1 MKNINDKQ
9 WRYYA
14 LALLAGLLLGAG
26 LRSCISC
33 GGSTA
38 QETEE
43 GDAVWTCS
51 MDPQVKQ
58 PQPGKCPKCGMDL
71 IKMEKGMTPTSDID
85 PNAVMFSDE
94 ALALANV
101 ETVVVGSASADK
113 EIRLFGKIEP
123 DQRHQQSQSAYVAG
137 RIERLNI
144 NAVGDVVSKGQ
155 TLAVIYSPELYTA
168 EQELVSALGT
178 TKASPRDD
186 SSLFTLLPPEGR
198 SVARNHSSLVDAAV
212 EKLRLLNIPQSQIDE
227 VIKSG
232 KASPYVELKANT
244 SGTVVKKQVEQ
255 GDYVKQGQPL
265 LQIANLSRVWAVFQ
279 AYESDLP
286 FIHKGQQ
293 VQFTAEALPG
303 ETFTGRVTFID
314 PVLNGK
320 TRTAGIRVELS
331 NGGGRFKPEM
341 LLVGNVAA
349 SMQRY
354 ADEGVIIPKSAV
366 LWTGKR
372 SVVYVKD
379 DVEEQPTFLLR
390 QITLGPSLPDGYVV
404 LDGLAEGEEIVTNGA
419 FAIDAAAQLDGK
431 RSMMK
436 Q

>member
-1 MKNINDKQ
+1 MKHIKDIQ

-14 LALLAGLLLGAG
+14 LTLLAGLLLGIG

-58 PQPGKCPKCGMDL
+58 PKPGKCPKCGMDL
-71 IKMEKGMTPTSDID
+71 IKMEKGMTPSSDID
-85 PNAVMFSDE
+85 PDAVMFSDE

-101 ETVVVGSASADK
+101 ETIVVGSASADK

-123 DQRHQQSQSAYVAG
+123 DQRMQQSQSAYVAG
-137 RIERLNI
+137 RIERLTI
-144 NAVGDVVSKGQ
+144 SAVGDVVSKGQ

-168 EQELVSALGT
+168 EQELVSALNAT
-178 TKASPRDD
+178 SNLSP
-186 SSLFTLLPPEGR
+186 
-198 SVARNHSSLVDAAV
+198 LVDAAV

-227 VIKSG
+227 VIKN
-232 KASPYVELKANT
+232 KKVSPYVELKANT
-244 SGTVVKKQVEQ
+244 NGTVVKKQVEQ

-265 LQIANLSRVWAVFQ
+265 LQIANLGHVWAVFQ
-279 AYESDLP
+279 ASESDLP

-320 TRTAGIRVELS
+320 TRTAGIRVEMA
-331 NGGGRFKPEM
+331 NGSGRFKPEM

-349 SMQRY
+349 SMQHY

-431 RSMMK
+431 RSMMN

>member
-1 MKNINDKQ
+1 MKHIKDIQ

-14 LALLAGLLLGAG
+14 LTLLAGLLLGIG

-58 PQPGKCPKCGMDL
+58 PKPGKCPKCGMDL
-71 IKMEKGMTPTSDID
+71 IKMEKGMTPSSDID
-85 PNAVMFSDE
+85 PDAVMFSDE

-101 ETVVVGSASADK
+101 ETIVVGSASADK

-123 DQRHQQSQSAYVAG
+123 DQRMQQSQSAYVAG
-137 RIERLNI
+137 RIERLTI
-144 NAVGDVVSKGQ
+144 SAVGDVVSKGQ

-168 EQELVSALGT
+168 EQELVSALNAT
-178 TKASPRDD
+178 SNLSP
-186 SSLFTLLPPEGR
+186 
-198 SVARNHSSLVDAAV
+198 LVDAAV

-227 VIKSG
+227 VIKN
-232 KASPYVELKANT
+232 KKVSPYVELKANT
-244 SGTVVKKQVEQ
+244 NGAVVKKQVEQ

-265 LQIANLSRVWAVFQ
+265 LQIANLGHVWAVFQ

-320 TRTAGIRVELS
+320 TRTAGIRVEMA
-331 NGGGRFKPEM
+331 NGSGRFKPEM

-349 SMQRY
+349 SMQHY

-431 RSMMK
+431 RSMMN

>member
-1 MKNINDKQ
+1 
-9 WRYYA
+9 
-14 LALLAGLLLGAG
+14 
-26 LRSCISC
+26 
-33 GGSTA
+33 
-38 QETEE
+38 
-43 GDAVWTCS
+43 

-58 PQPGKCPKCGMDL
+58 PKPGKCPKCGMDL
-71 IKMEKGMTPTSDID
+71 IKMEKGMTPSSDID
-85 PNAVMFSDE
+85 PDAVMFSDE

-101 ETVVVGSASADK
+101 ETIVVGSASADK

-123 DQRHQQSQSAYVAG
+123 DQRMQQSQSAYVAG
-137 RIERLNI
+137 RIERLTI
-144 NAVGDVVSKGQ
+144 SAVGDVVSKGQ

-168 EQELVSALGT
+168 EQELVSALNAT
-178 TKASPRDD
+178 SNLSP
-186 SSLFTLLPPEGR
+186 
-198 SVARNHSSLVDAAV
+198 LVDAAV

-227 VIKSG
+227 VIKN
-232 KASPYVELKANT
+232 KKVSPYVELKANT
-244 SGTVVKKQVEQ
+244 NGAVVKKQVEQ

-265 LQIANLSRVWAVFQ
+265 LQIANLGHVWAVFQ

-320 TRTAGIRVELS
+320 TRTAGIRVEMA
-331 NGGGRFKPEM
+331 NGSGRFKPEM

-349 SMQRY
+349 SMQHY

-431 RSMMK
+431 RSMMN

>member
-1 MKNINDKQ
+1 MKYISDKQ

-14 LALLAGLLLGAG
+14 LTLLAGLLLGIG

-38 QETEE
+38 QEEEE

-58 PQPGKCPKCGMDL
+58 PKPGKCPKCGMDL
-71 IKMEKGMTPTSDID
+71 IKMEKGMTPSSDID

-101 ETVVVGSASADK
+101 ETIVVGSSAADK

-123 DQRHQQSQSAYVAG
+123 DQRLQQSQSAYVAG
-137 RIERLNI
+137 RIERLTI
-144 NAVGDVVSKGQ
+144 SAVGDVVSKGQ

-168 EQELVSALGT
+168 EQELVSALNA
-178 TKASPRDD
+178 ASNLSPLTSRP
-186 SSLFTLLPPEGR
+186 SP
-198 SVARNHSSLVDAAV
+198 LVDAAV

-227 VIKSG
+227 VIKNK

-265 LQIANLSRVWAVFQ
+265 LQIANLAHVWAVFQ

-293 VQFTAEALPG
+293 VQFSAEALPG

-320 TRTAGIRVELS
+320 TRTVGIRVELS

-390 QITLGPSLPDGYVV
+390 QVTLGPSLPDGYVV

-431 RSMMK
+431 RSMIN

>member
-1 MKNINDKQ
+1 MKYISDKQ

-14 LALLAGLLLGAG
+14 LTLLAGLLLGVG

-38 QETEE
+38 QEEEE

-58 PQPGKCPKCGMDL
+58 PKPGKCPKCGMDL
-71 IKMEKGMTPTSDID
+71 IKMEKGMTPSSDID

-101 ETVVVGSASADK
+101 ETIVVGSSSADK

-123 DQRHQQSQSAYVAG
+123 DQRLQQSQSAYVAG
-137 RIERLNI
+137 RIERLTI
-144 NAVGDVVSKGQ
+144 SAVGDVVNKGQ

-168 EQELVSALGT
+168 EQELVSALNAT
-178 TKASPRDD
+178 S
-186 SSLFTLLPPEGR
+186 
-198 SVARNHSSLVDAAV
+198 NHSPLTSNLSPLVDAAV

-227 VIKSG
+227 VIKNK

-265 LQIANLSRVWAVFQ
+265 LQIANLGHVWAVFQ

-431 RSMMK
+431 RSMME

>member
-1 MKNINDKQ
+1 MMIPNDKQ

-14 LALLAGLLLGAG
+14 LTLLAGLLLGIG

-38 QETEE
+38 QEEEE
-43 GDAVWTCS
+43 GDAIWTCS

-58 PQPGKCPKCGMDL
+58 PKPGKCPKCGMDL
-71 IKMEKGMTPTSDID
+71 IKMEKGMTPSSDID

-101 ETVVVGSASADK
+101 ETIVVGSSSADK

-123 DQRHQQSQSAYVAG
+123 DQRLQQSQSAYVAG
-137 RIERLNI
+137 RIERLTI
-144 NAVGDVVSKGQ
+144 SAVGDVVSKGQ

-168 EQELVSALGT
+168 EQELISALNA
-178 TKASPRDD
+178 ASNFSP
-186 SSLFTLLPPEGR
+186 
-198 SVARNHSSLVDAAV
+198 LVDAAV

-227 VIKSG
+227 VIKNK

-265 LQIANLSRVWAVFQ
+265 LQIANLGHVWAVFQ

-293 VQFTAEALPG
+293 VQFSAEALPG

-390 QITLGPSLPDGYVV
+390 QVTLGPSLPDGYVV
-404 LDGLAEGEEIVTNGA
+404 LDGLAEGEEIVSNGA

-431 RSMMK
+431 RSMME

>member
-1 MKNINDKQ
+1 MKYISDKQ

-14 LALLAGLLLGAG
+14 LTLLAGLLLGIG

-38 QETEE
+38 QEEE
-43 GDAVWTCS
+43 EDDAVWTCS

-58 PQPGKCPKCGMDL
+58 PKPGKCPKCGMDL
-71 IKMEKGMTPTSDID
+71 IKMEKGMTPSSDID

-101 ETVVVGSASADK
+101 ETIVVGSSAADK

-123 DQRHQQSQSAYVAG
+123 DQRLQQSQSAYVAG
-137 RIERLNI
+137 RIERLTI
-144 NAVGDVVSKGQ
+144 SAVGDVVSKGQ

-168 EQELVSALGT
+168 EQELVSALNA
-178 TKASPRDD
+178 ASNLSPLTSRP
-186 SSLFTLLPPEGR
+186 SP
-198 SVARNHSSLVDAAV
+198 LVDAAV

-227 VIKSG
+227 VIKNK

-265 LQIANLSRVWAVFQ
+265 LQIANLGHVWAVFQ

-293 VQFTAEALPG
+293 VQFSAEALPG

-390 QITLGPSLPDGYVV
+390 QVTLGPSLPDGYVV

-431 RSMMK
+431 RSMIN

>member
-1 MKNINDKQ
+1 M
-9 WRYYA
+9 
-14 LALLAGLLLGAG
+14 AGLLLGVL
-26 LRSCISC
+26 LRGCVSC
-33 GGSTA
+33 GATA
-38 QETEE
+38 AQHAEGED

-58 PQPGKCPKCGMDL
+58 AGPGKCPKCGMDL

-85 PNAVMFSDE
+85 PDAVMMSDE
-94 ALALANV
+94 AMALANI
-101 ETVVVGSASADK
+101 ETTVVGGLASDK

-123 DQRHQQSQSAYVAG
+123 DQRQQQSQSAYVGG

-144 NAVGDVVSKGQ
+144 NAVGDVVTKGQ

-168 EQELVSALGT
+168 EQELVSSLT
-178 TKASPRDD
+178 SSPK
-186 SSLFTLLPPEGR
+186 SEGNDYLER
-198 SVARNHSSLVDAAV
+198 LTEAAI

-227 VIKSG
+227 VIKSR
-232 KASPYVELKANT
+232 KASPYVQLKANT

-265 LQIANLSRVWAVFQ
+265 LQIANLSRVWAIFQ
-279 AYESDLP
+279 AYETDLP
-286 FIHKGQQ
+286 FIHRGQQ

-314 PVLNGK
+314 PVLNGQ
-320 TRTAGIRVELS
+320 TRTAGVRVELT
-331 NGGGRFKPEM
+331 NGGNRFKPEM
-341 LLVGNVAA
+341 LLVGTVAA
-349 SMQRY
+349 SMKKY

-379 DVEEQPTFLLR
+379 DVEQQPTFLLR
-390 QITLGPSLPDGYVV
+390 QVTLGPTLPDGYVV
-404 LDGLAEGEEIVTNGA
+404 LDGLAEGEEIVTNGV

-431 RSMMK
+431 RSMMN
-436 Q
+436 QGE

>member
-1 MKNINDKQ
+1 MDKKYIN
-9 WRYYA
+9 YA
-14 LALLAGLLLGAG
+14 IALIVGLLIGVLLRGCIGCGNSMAG
-26 LRSCISC
+26 SADESED
-33 GGSTA
+33 GT
-38 QETEE
+38 
-43 GDAVWTCS
+43 VWTCS

-58 PQPGKCPKCGMDL
+58 PGPGKCPICGMDL
-71 IKMEKGMTPTSDID
+71 IKMKKGETPTSQVD
-85 PNAVMFSDE
+85 PNAVMLSDE

-101 ETVVVGSASADK
+101 ETAVVGAPSGSK
-113 EIRLFGKIEP
+113 ELRLFGKIEP
-123 DQRHQQSQSAYVAG
+123 DQRLQQSQSAYVAG
-137 RIERLNI
+137 RIERLTV

-168 EQELVSALGT
+168 EQELVSALNFPG
-178 TKASPRDD
+178 
-186 SSLFTLLPPEGR
+186 EQQR
-198 SVARNHSSLVDAAV
+198 SMLVAAAI

-227 VIKSG
+227 VVSSK
-232 KASPYVELKANT
+232 KASPYVPLKANT
-244 SGTVVKKQVEQ
+244 SGTVVKREVSQ
-255 GDYVKQGQPL
+255 GDYVRQGEPL

-279 AYESDLP
+279 AYETDLP
-286 FIHKGQQ
+286 FIQRGQQ
-293 VQFTAEALPG
+293 VQFQAEALPG
-303 ETFTGRVTFID
+303 ETFTGRIVFID
-314 PVLNGK
+314 PVLNAQ
-320 TRTAGIRVELS
+320 TRTAGVRVEMA

-341 LLVGNVAA
+341 LLVGNVTI
-349 SMQRY
+349 SMQKY
-354 ADEGVIIPKSAV
+354 ADEGVVIPKSAV

-436 Q
+436 QE